1 MIVIAVGDKLTFY
14 LYSTNGSVI
23 ILGAAFDHEVTY
35 YSYST
40 NAFDTIL
47 GAAAARSTTHGFGR
61 LCYRRKCSLDGLVC
75 ESLIS
80 YGLYSY
86 DWFANPLATH
96 QHECLCICMFA
107 IFLQNLYTCQC
118 TYLHAYISTH
128 ACIQMSIIMPT
139 HIFIH
144 IFTLVC
150 QCMCRHECPYT

>member
-1 MIVIAVGDKLTFY
+1 MFVMIVIAVGDKLTFN
-14 LYSTNGSVI
+14 LYSTNGSVR
-23 ILGAAFDHEVTY
+23 ILGGAFDHEATY

-86 DWFANPLATH
+86 GWFANPLSV
-96 QHECLCICMFA
+96 M
-107 IFLQNLYTCQC
+107 
-118 TYLHAYISTH
+118 AYIFM
-128 ACIQMSIIMPT
+128 AGLRI
-139 HIFIH
+139 
-144 IFTLVC
+144 
-150 QCMCRHECPYT
+150 PYQLWPI